1 MKYVDLPDGKV
12 RRLSFYLAME
22 EYVARHMD
30 ESDCFFMWQV
40 EPSVIF
46 GRNQLIENEVNVDF
60 CRRRGIRMYRRKS
73 GGGCVYADMKN
84 IMFSYVT
91 AEENVGFTF
100 NRYINMVALV
110 LCRLG
115 VDARANGRND
125 IMIGDRKVSGNAFY
139 KLPGRSIVHGT
150 MLYDTDMENMVGSIT
165 PTDAK
170 LLSKGV
176 QSVRQRIALL
186 KDYIDKDIEEFKA
199 FVRASLCTGEVMLTA
214 GDIAA
219 IETIERGY
227 LTDEFIYGRN
237 PRYTVTRRSRIEGVG
252 EMEVR
257 MELKNGIIK
266 AVNIMGDYFQTGDID
281 TMIIAPLIGK
291 RLAAAELTAA
301 LPERT
306 EDVVMNLSRDKLVK
320 LLLAPPDLPKGEEK

>member
-91 AEENVGFTF
+91 AEDNVGFTF

-115 VDARANGRND
+115 VEARANGRND

-199 FVRASLCTGEVMLTA
+199 FVRANLCTGEVTLTA

-320 LLLAPPDLPKGEEK
+320 LLLAPPDLPKGEKK

>member
-1 MKYVDLPDGKV
+1 MIYVELPDDRV

-30 ESDCFFMWQV
+30 ERDFFFMWQV

-46 GRNQLIENEVNVDF
+46 GRNQLIENEVNLEF
-60 CRRRGIRMYRRKS
+60 CRNRGIRTYRRKS

-84 IMFSYVT
+84 IMFSYIT
-91 AEENVGFTF
+91 SEENVGFTF
-100 NRYINMVALV
+100 NRYINMVVLV
-110 LCRLG
+110 LNRIG

-165 PTDAK
+165 PTDGK

-176 QSVRQRIALL
+176 RSVRQRIALL
-186 KDYIDKDIEEFKA
+186 KDHIGMDMDEFKL
-199 FVRASLCTGEVMLTA
+199 FVRDNLCKNRVTLTES
-214 GDIAA
+214 DISAV
-219 IETIERGY
+219 EHIERGY
-227 LTDEFIYGRN
+227 LSDDFIYGNN
-237 PRYTVTRRSRIEGVG
+237 PRYTVTRRGRIEGVG

-257 MELKNGIIK
+257 MELKNDIIK
-266 AVNIMGDYFQTGDID
+266 AVNIVGDYFLTGDMD
-281 TMIIAPLIGK
+281 SMLIAPLIGT
-291 RLAAAELTAA
+291 RLTAEELTAA
-301 LPERT
+301 LPRNT
-306 EDVVMNLSRDKLVK
+306 EDVVMNLSREELVK
-320 LLLAPPDLPKGEEK
+320 LLMSKG